1 MFCAL
6 SLSKFV
12 TVEGHHYHYHLRDLL
27 FLVIL
32 NLVESLLSSN
42 IIHDRISRV
51 VEPIEY
57 CLLGRISLFFL
68 VPSVNSIT
76 SFRCLS
82 VRPSI
87 AYNHEYHIFFP
98 SSHKSNQA
106 AYNKILYLA
115 RCFRNYPSRNGEE
128 VPITISLRMK

>member
-98 SSHKSNQA
+98 PPTSPTKPPIIKYCTLRVVSET
-106 AYNKILYLA
+106 ILA
-115 RCFRNYPSRNGEE
+115 VMGKRSPSPFPS
-128 VPITISLRMK
+128 V